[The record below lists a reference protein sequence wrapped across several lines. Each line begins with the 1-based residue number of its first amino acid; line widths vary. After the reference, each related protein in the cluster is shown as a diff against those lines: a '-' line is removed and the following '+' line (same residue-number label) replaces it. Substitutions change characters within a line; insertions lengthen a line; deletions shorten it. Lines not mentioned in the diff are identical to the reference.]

1 MDVTR
6 AKHGR
11 PTVCAMTHL
20 ATRTPAGL
28 TAAPA
33 GSLTGLPAHRMAALV
48 RDGEVSAVEVA
59 RAHLERV
66 GEVEPAIRAL
76 VHVDPDRVLA
86 QAQAVDVRR
95 AAGLPTGSLAGVPV
109 VLKDNIDVLGQVTAS
124 GSKAHGRAARVDA
137 DVTRRLRRAG
147 AVVLGRGN
155 MDELALGAST
165 QTSAFGRTLNPH
177 DPRRSSGGSSG
188 GSAAAVA
195 AHEAPLAVGTDTGGS
210 VREPASQ
217 CGTVGMAPTPG
228 VASMRGVVPFAPGL
242 DRVGPLARSV
252 RDAALALAVL
262 GDRPGLARATD
273 GCERADLRGLRVG
286 VLEELRGPRNEP
298 GVLARLDVVVDLLR
312 ELGAE
317 VLPVSV
323 PAAGRALATYM
334 TLTSAAVTEVLAPY
348 VRTGLVGAEVLR
360 RHAWGLEL
368 LAELPSPLEVA
379 HAARAILRRQVAAA
393 LEDCDV
399 LLSPTMPTTAPV
411 LDGDLAPEDLAD
423 PLAAPYT
430 DCWTVVA
437 NLTGLPALSLPSG
450 RGEDTMPVGTMLM
463 GPQRADHLL
472 LRVAATLEAA
482 GVDAG

>member
-1 MDVTR
+1 MT
-6 AKHGR
+6 GS
-11 PTVCAMTHL
+11 TVA
-20 ATRTPAGL
+20 RT
-28 TAAPA
+28 TVST
-33 GSLTGLPAHRMAALV
+33 SLTDLPAHRLAALV
-48 RDGEVSAVEVA
+48 REGEVSAFEIA

-66 GEVEPAIRAL
+66 SEVEPTIRAL
-76 VHVDPDRVLA
+76 VHVDAEGVLA
-86 QAQAVDVRR
+86 QARAVDVRR
-95 AAGLPTGSLAGVPV
+95 AAGRPAGELAGVPV
-109 VLKDNIDVLGQVTAS
+109 VVNDNIDVLGQVTTS
-124 GSKAHGRAARVDA
+124 GSKAHGPAARVDA

-165 QTSAFGRTLNPH
+165 QTSAFGRTHNPH

-228 VASMRGVVPFAPGL
+228 VVPMRGVVPFAPGL

-252 RDAALALAVL
+252 PDAALALAVL
-262 GDRPGLARATD
+262 GDRPGLARATED
-273 GCERADLRGLRVG
+273 CERAGLRGLRVG
-286 VLEELRGPRNEP
+286 VLAELRGPRNET
-298 GVLARLDVVVDLLR
+298 GVLGRLDVVVATLR
-312 ELGAE
+312 ELGAD
-317 VLPVSV
+317 VLPVSA

-334 TLTSAAVTEVLAPY
+334 TLTSAAAVEVLAPY
-348 VRTGLVGAEVLR
+348 MRTELVGAEVQR
-360 RHAWGLEL
+360 RYAWGLEL
-368 LAELPSPLEVA
+368 LGELPSPLEVA
-379 HAARAILRRQVAAA
+379 HAARSMLRRQLAAT
-393 LEDCDV
+393 LEQCDV

-411 LDGDLAPEDLAD
+411 LDGHLAPEELAD

-437 NLTGLPALSLPSG
+437 NLVGLPALSLPSG
-450 RGEDTMPVGTMLM
+450 RSADDGMPVGTMLM
-463 GPQRADHLL
+463 GAQRSDHLL

-482 GVDAG
+482 GVDA